1 MRHRLEAE
9 RFSWII
15 FYATVLLIGYLAWQI
30 VKPFLPEIGW
40 AIVLAICLEPVR
52 ARVAP
57 RLGRTRT
64 ALLLSLLVLVLIVV
78 PVVFIGATLIDEGG
92 PAVDYV
98 EQQLRSQGGPAARF
112 HAAWDWLRVRAPFL
126 PSEQDVIARI
136 TASLGGFAQF
146 LAGQATGLLKSAA
159 GLLFALVITM
169 AVLFFLLRDASDFA
183 RAVRRIL
190 PFGAEQNERLIG
202 MAFDLVSAS
211 VTRDARDRGRS
222 RAPSVE

>member
-64 ALLLSLLVLVLIVV
+64 ALLLSLLVLALIVV

-98 EQQLRSQGGPAARF
+98 GQQLRSEGGPGARF
-112 HAAWDWLRVRAPFL
+112 HAAWGWLRAHWAPI
-126 PSEQDVIARI
+126 S
-136 TASLGGFAQF
+136 
-146 LAGQATGLLKSAA
+146 TGSP
-159 GLLFALVITM
+159 GPGWM
-169 AVLFFLLRDASDFA
+169 
-183 RAVRRIL
+183 
-190 PFGAEQNERLIG
+190 
-202 MAFDLVSAS
+202 
-211 VTRDARDRGRS
+211 
-222 RAPSVE
+222 